1 MSNHPIPDSD
11 QEYMVQQWGT
21 KYFITD
27 PRSDYY
33 LKSYIKIKK
42 QSPRRRIGG
51 ATMPSG

>member
-21 KYFITD
+21 KYLITD

-33 LKSYIKIKK
+33 LKKASKPKNN
-42 QSPRRRIGG
+42 PPEGG
-51 ATMPSG
+51 LTTMPSG